1 MTFFFRKRPHSL
13 EMFSFILVKPAKPAP
28 KEVRQAFIP
37 VTAERTTTEAQATT
51 ETQTATEAQR
61 STATEAQRSTA
72 TEAQSITT
80 ESPSNAMSNTL
91 STYPTGMNAHLYKD
105 IILDRLIL

>member
-1 MTFFFRKRPHSL
+1 
-13 EMFSFILVKPAKPAP
+13 MFSFISVKPAKPAP

-51 ETQTATEAQR
+51 EAQ
-61 STATEAQRSTA
+61 TA

-80 ESPSNAMSNTL
+80 ESPSIAMSNTL
-91 STYPTGMNAHLYKD
+91 STYPTGMNANFYKD
-105 IILDRLIL
+105 VILDRLIL